1 MFAGS
6 GHEAEVMGGSIKRPV
21 HIVQLSCL
29 VVASIFFGPRH
40 CSSTSATNWTQ
51 PTTRHRARNKSHT
64 CDQLEKG
71 FQVAGKSRARTR
83 AAGGRQSACCVCVRE
98 KCGARQRSVKE
109 LGHPG
114 LKRDVYNLRPSNRA
128 IIEVSNES
136 SIFFAPQISAKT
148 TLGHGAR
155 ASRFQNERS
164 TFLGPRLNP
173 SSKSQM
179 SAQLPSPPQISAKT
193 TLHHGARAS
202 RFQNERSIFLV
213 PRLDPSSRSQM
224 SAQLSSPFP
233 NLRKNKAQWRH

>member
-1 MFAGS
+1 
-6 GHEAEVMGGSIKRPV
+6 MGGSIKRPV

-51 PTTRHRARNKSHT
+51 PTTLHRARNKSHT

-98 KCGARQRSVKE
+98 KCGARQRSVTE

-114 LKRDVYNLRPSNRA
+114 LKREVYILRPSNRA

-136 SIFFAPQISAKT
+136 SIFFTPHISAKT

-155 ASRFQNERS
+155 ASRFQNVRS

-173 SSKSQM
+173 YSKSQM

-193 TLHHGARAS
+193 TLRHGARAS

-233 NLRKNKAQWRH
+233 NLRKNKAQ

>member
-51 PTTRHRARNKSHT
+51 PTTLHRARNKSHT

-83 AAGGRQSACCVCVRE
+83 AAGGRQSVVLCVRE
-98 KCGARQRSVKE
+98 KWGARQRSVTE

-114 LKRDVYNLRPSNRA
+114 LKREVYILRSSNRA
-128 IIEVSNES
+128 VIDVSNES
-136 SIFFAPQISAKT
+136 SIVFAPQISAKKTLGHGARAYRFQNGRSTFLAPRLDPSSTSQMSAQLPSSPQISAKT
-148 TLGHGAR
+148 TLR
-155 ASRFQNERS
+155 
-164 TFLGPRLNP
+164 
-173 SSKSQM
+173 
-179 SAQLPSPPQISAKT
+179 
-193 TLHHGARAS
+193 HGARAS
-202 RFQNERSIFLV
+202 RFQNERSIFLA
-213 PRLDPSSRSQM
+213 PRLDPYSRSQM
-224 SAQLSSPFP
+224 RAQLSSPFP
-233 NLRKNKAQWRH
+233 NLRKDKS